1 MQDLCPRLRITCFWM
16 LALMMVL
23 ANGCK
28 REDKHSELFI
38 KIFKPEAEGTFRGVD
53 LGMDLEAAK
62 AKEATSPKFDD
73 QWGYVYEFALGG
85 KRRFFLEYISRE
97 SPSKKVTAIVVNI
110 FLEEKAEASDLFA
123 EVESYLR
130 NRYGVADGTLGNLKW
145 SDDEKNLM
153 IALRM
158 LDDKKSISLNYG
170 ALQAF

>member
-1 MQDLCPRLRITCFWM
+1 MTFRLRILCLFAVAAM
-16 LALMMVL
+16 LMG
-23 ANGCK
+23 GCK
-28 REDKHSELFI
+28 REDKHSELFA
-38 KIFKPEAEGTFRGVD
+38 KIFKPEAGGTFRGVD

-62 AKEATSPKFDD
+62 TKEATPPKFDD
-73 QWGYVYEFALGG
+73 QWGYVYEYALGG

-97 SPSKKVTAIVVNI
+97 VPAKKITAIVVNI

-123 EVESYLR
+123 EMESYLR
-130 NRYGVADGTLGNLKW
+130 NLYGVADGTLGNLRW

-170 ALQAF
+170 ALQAL